1 MDWPLYQRLPLVS
14 RVGWGI
20 VVCALVC
27 GCTPLREYWD
37 NGLKVG
43 PDYLR
48 PVPEVNGE
56 WIDADSEQI
65 RSRNGRG

>member
-1 MDWPLYQRLPLVS
+1 MDWLPYQRLLLVS

-43 PDYLR
+43 PD
-48 PVPEVNGE
+48 
-56 WIDADSEQI
+56 
-65 RSRNGRG
+65 